1 MPYHLP
7 VPTTILFAGPTSSGK
22 TFKCL
27 ELLQNS
33 QQMFISDP
41 PKTIVV
47 RYSTWQDK
55 YKLFQ
60 KENPEVIFEQGM
72 ITKEELRKLGIYMT
86 SRLFFC
92 SYDLYIYFF

>member
-72 ITKEELRKLGIYMT
+72 ITKEELRKLGIYDVSSVFVAM
-86 SRLFFC
+86 
-92 SYDLYIYFF
+92 IYMV